1 LKKTEGEN
9 AMLSA
14 PVFVRRTLAAA
25 RLMSLTA
32 GSVAAGYLV
41 LGSAATPASA
51 QQSSEADGP
60 SVEEIIV
67 TARRREESLQDVPI
81 AVTAFSAA
89 ELELSGATDL
99 TALQQNTPNLTLQ
112 VARGSNSTLIAF
124 IRGVGQQDPLW
135 GFEPGVGLY
144 VDDVYIAR
152 PQGAV
157 LDIYDIERVEVLRG
171 PQGTLYGRNTVGG
184 AVKYV
189 TRRLGSDPVLSAR
202 VHLGTHQQRDV
213 ILSAA
218 TPVTDDV
225 SIGGAVALYRRDG
238 FGKNLLTG
246 AEHYNKDVQAF
257 RGSLEWTPSDRV
269 FVRLAGDVLNDD
281 SNPRHGHREAPGSG
295 LATGEGVL
303 PDVYDT
309 RGGIGDRNSVETK
322 GLSALVEWRISD
334 ALTFKS
340 ITAWREGDTNTV
352 IDFDT
357 GPAVA
362 LDVPAFYDDS
372 QVTQEFQLVYQA
384 ERLSAVGGLY
394 YLDGSASGAFDTIVG
409 IANLTIAT
417 AGSVETKSYAA
428 FADLSYRLTDSFSV
442 SVGGRYTNDDKTGEV
457 YRQNFTGIRS
467 PQFGNPAAVPGV
479 LRTRYTN
486 SRSFSEFTPRVSVS
500 WEPSDAWTLYASW
513 SQGFKSGGFD
523 MRGDAFLYP
532 QTVDGYEPETV
543 ETAELGVKT
552 SLANGR
558 VRLNAAVFSSDYEDQ
573 QITSQVAIGT
583 AIASFVDNAGSS
595 EIDGAE
601 LEGSVRFTDTVSAS
615 FQVGYIDAKFNEFI
629 TFDPA
634 TGTRRNRA
642 AEFDFQ
648 NTPEWTAALALNWT
662 QNFGDRG
669 SLAIV
674 PAVSYRDDYQ
684 LFEAANPAI
693 DQKAYYLYDL
703 SATWTS
709 ADGKLSVGAHGRNL
723 GDERY
728 RVGGYFFPGATFGNV
743 INGFYGPPRTF
754 TLSVGYRFD

>member
-1 LKKTEGEN
+1 
-9 AMLSA
+9 MLSA
-14 PVFVRRTLAAA
+14 SIIVRCTLGAA
-25 RLMSLTA
+25 RLVSLGA
-32 GSVAAGYLV
+32 
-41 LGSAATPASA
+41 GSAAGLVVAGFASVPVLA
-51 QQSSEADGP
+51 QQAGEADAAAI
-60 SVEEIIV
+60 EEIVV

-89 ELELSGATDL
+89 DLERTGATDL
-99 TALQQNTPNLTLQ
+99 TALQQTTPNLTLQ

-144 VDDVYIAR
+144 VDDVYVAR

-157 LDIYDIERVEVLRG
+157 LDIYDVERVEVLRG

-189 TRRLGSDPVLSAR
+189 TRRLGTDPTFNAR
-202 VHLGTHQQRDV
+202 VQLGTHQQRDV
-213 ILSAA
+213 ILSGAA
-218 TPVTDDV
+218 PVSDTV
-225 SIGGAVALYRRDG
+225 SIGGAAAIYRRDG
-238 FGKNLLTG
+238 FGRNLLTG
-246 AEHYNKDVQAF
+246 AEHYNKDVKAF
-257 RGSLEWTPSDRV
+257 RGSLEWKPADSV
-269 FVRLAGDVLNDD
+269 FIRIAGDILNDD
-281 SNPRHGHREAPGSG
+281 SNARHGHREAPGSG
-295 LATGEGVL
+295 LSLGESVL

-309 RGGIGDRNSVETK
+309 RGGVGDRNAVETK
-322 GLSALVEWRISD
+322 GLSALVEWRISEV
-334 ALTFKS
+334 LTFKS
-340 ITAWREGDTNTV
+340 ITAWREGDTDTV

-357 GPAVA
+357 GPAAA
-362 LDVPAFYDDS
+362 LDVPAYYDDS
-372 QVTQEFQLVYQA
+372 QITQEFQLLY
-384 ERLSAVGGLY
+384 EGKRLSAVGGVF
-394 YLDGSASGAFDTIVG
+394 YLDGSASGAFDTILG

-417 AGSVETKSYAA
+417 AGSVETESYAA
-428 FADLSYRLTDSFSV
+428 FADVSYRVTDSLSV

-467 PQFGNPAAVPGV
+467 PVFGNPNAVPGL

-532 QTVDGYEPETV
+532 QTVEGYEPETV
-543 ETAELGVKT
+543 ETAEIGFKAA
-552 SLANGR
+552 LADGR
-558 VRLNAAVFSSDYEDQ
+558 VRLNAALFSSDYEDQ

-595 EIDGAE
+595 EIDGGE
-601 LEGSVRFTDTVSAS
+601 IEGTVRFSDSLSAS
-615 FQVGYIDAKFNEFI
+615 FQVGYIDAKFNEFV

-648 NTPEWTAALALNWT
+648 NTPEWTAALALTWT
-662 QNFGDRG
+662 RDFGDRG

-684 LFEAANPAI
+684 LFEAANPAL
-693 DQKAYYLYDL
+693 DQQAYYLYDL

-709 ADGKLSVGAHGRNL
+709 ADGRLSVSAYGRNL

-728 RVGGYFFPGATFGNV
+728 RVGGYAFPGATFGNV
-743 INGFYGPPRTF
+743 LNGFYGPPRTF